1 MDEKLDLIIK
11 ELSSMKVE
19 MEDNHI
25 QTCSLIK
32 KMFIETSENKQKR
45 IKKLDDDIF
54 ENMTNVEMNN
64 YNNLSDKEK
73 EEMLV
78 EKRMEKVL
86 LHEEEKKKEREE
98 KRKQERE
105 NSSTTTKT
113 TTKTTTTTISKP
125 VTKKT
130 TTWTGYKKN
139 NFKKLFNTLL

>member
-25 QTCSLIK
+25 QTCTLIK

-64 YNNLSDKEK
+64 YNNLNDKEK

-105 NSSTTTKT
+105 NSSVTSSTKT
-113 TTKTTTTTISKP
+113 VTNVTNKTTP
-125 VTKKT
+125 VIKKT
-130 TTWTGYKKN
+130 STWTGYKKN